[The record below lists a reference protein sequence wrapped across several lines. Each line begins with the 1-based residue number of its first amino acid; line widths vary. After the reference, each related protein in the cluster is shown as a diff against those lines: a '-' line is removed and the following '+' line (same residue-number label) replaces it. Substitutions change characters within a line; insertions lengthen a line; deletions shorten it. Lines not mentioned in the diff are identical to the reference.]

1 MTNDILPDR
10 ASSRARRRNR
20 ASNQQDLSD
29 GATNQQDLSDVRRAI
44 KRVEDEATREAL
56 LAIVESLDDDRG
68 SGRGQPDRR

>member
-29 GATNQQDLSDVRRAI
+29 VRRAI

-56 LAIVESLDDDRG
+56 LAILSELEG
-68 SGRGQPDRR
+68 GRGQPDQR

>member
-20 ASNQQDLSD
+20 ASNQQDPSD
-29 GATNQQDLSDVRRAI
+29 GASSQQDLSDVRRAI

-56 LAIVESLDDDRG
+56 LAILSELEG
-68 SGRGQPDRR
+68 GRGQPDQR